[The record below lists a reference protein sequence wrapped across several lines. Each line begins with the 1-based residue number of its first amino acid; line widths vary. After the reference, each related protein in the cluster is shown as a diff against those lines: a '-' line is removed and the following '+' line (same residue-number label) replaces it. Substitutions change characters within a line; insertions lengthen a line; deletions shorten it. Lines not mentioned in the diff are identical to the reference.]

1 MAARPDDAPGADDRS
16 PADGPDGPGEA
27 SVPPSAHPAPGGEQD
42 AAWASIV
49 AQLDDLRD
57 LDLGLGD
64 DADPGTRRPAG
75 DDAPG
80 DEPARAAGA
89 AGPVVLSG
97 RDWDGTAQYDEAE
110 DAVDDHEHFVPPDP
124 GPVLGGDPLLTMAW
138 VAVAAAP
145 LLLLVVALGWRDAP
159 TLLVRGALVVFV
171 AAVGLLVW
179 RMPHRRDP
187 SDDDTGAVV

>member
-16 PADGPDGPGEA
+16 PAEGPDGPGEA
-27 SVPPSAHPAPGGEQD
+27 PPPPPAHPAPGGEQD

-49 AQLDDLRD
+49 ARLDDLRD

-64 DADPGTRRPAG
+64 DADPASRRPAEDG
-75 DDAPG
+75 SPA
-80 DEPARAAGA
+80 DEPVLAAGA